1 MFSERLTR
9 PAAAAAGLLA
19 LPLLAAPASAAPV
32 PGPVHAGNTFGW
44 YPVAKRYEFVGP
56 LGPQWRTRGD
66 VRTQNGMLTLLGGRS
81 GDVTAT
87 LDGAGH
93 ARGRWEIRWRGRQYG
108 TAHTAYRLQTSLV
121 PVARSGRHC
130 GAQDLTF
137 EDQKAGQNKAGLAIN
152 ALPNLAFTTTVRP
165 RGQSFTGDHWHTFAV
180 EVTGK
185 RISWFVDA
193 HVVATETRPAALSG
207 APMTVRFRLQA
218 TQGERM
224 DPARMQMDW
233 LRYWTL
239 RKPDTKSTAAPRPH
253 KTTYADAC

>member
-1 MFSERLTR
+1 MFSQRLTR
-9 PAAAAAGLLA
+9 TAAVAAGLVA
-19 LPLLAAPASAAPV
+19 APLLASPASAAPI
-32 PGPVHAGNTFGW
+32 PGPIHAGNTFGW
-44 YPVAKRYEFVGP
+44 YPVAKRYEFVSP
-56 LGPQWRTRGD
+56 LGPDWHTRGN
-66 VRTQNGMLTLLGGRS
+66 VRTQNGMLTLLS
-81 GDVTAT
+81 GSHHNVTAT
-87 LDGAGH
+87 LRGAGH
-93 ARGRWEIRWRGRQYG
+93 AHGRWEIRWRGRQYG
-108 TAHTAYRLQTSLV
+108 HKHAAYRLQTALV
-121 PVARSGRHC
+121 PTARAARHC

-137 EDQKAGQNKAGLAIN
+137 EDQKAGRNKAGMAID
-152 ALPNLAFTTTVRP
+152 ALPNLSFTTKVRP

-207 APMTVRFRLQA
+207 VPMTVRFRLQA
-218 TQGERM
+218 THGKRM

-239 RKPDTKSTAAPRPH
+239 AKPNDKSTKAPRPH